1 MRAEHETSTEFF
13 CQRGELRET
22 LSLRNSDFGD
32 VKWTRE
38 DESTATACWGFR
50 GHGTTAAVLYCGRPA
65 HLQHASTKTWRHGV
79 NGLAVT
85 SRHTGASCAVA
96 KLGDDD
102 MGAQRALHSY
112 PTSSRCLFT
121 TLEATVTGPEHQRVR
136 EEKMKSHHD
145 IYGRPSGRIVPE
157 TSVAY
162 AAAAAAR
169 EERIRGRCARAL
181 LLHRPQ
187 HRLDRWRRRGVH
199 VRASAVLGREAAR
212 PGEFVFFA
220 LCARVRWPRELS
232 RVL

>member
-96 KLGDDD
+96 KRGDDD

-121 TLEATVTGPEHQRVR
+121 TGGHRYRTRAPT
-136 EEKMKSHHD
+136 
-145 IYGRPSGRIVPE
+145 
-157 TSVAY
+157 
-162 AAAAAAR
+162 
-169 EERIRGRCARAL
+169 RAL
-181 LLHRPQ
+181 EN
-187 HRLDRWRRRGVH
+187 
-199 VRASAVLGREAAR
+199 VRMTL
-212 PGEFVFFA
+212 
-220 LCARVRWPRELS
+220 
-232 RVL
+232 

>member
-96 KLGDDD
+96 KRGDDD

-121 TLEATVTGPEHQRVR
+121 TGGHRYRTRAPTRESSRKCHMTYTAGP
-136 EEKMKSHHD
+136 
-145 IYGRPSGRIVPE
+145 
-157 TSVAY
+157 
-162 AAAAAAR
+162 
-169 EERIRGRCARAL
+169 RGASS
-181 LLHRPQ
+181 P
-187 HRLDRWRRRGVH
+187 RLRLVCRRRRRPRGEDSGPL
-199 VRASAVLGREAAR
+199 RSRAPSPSASASA
-212 PGEFVFFA
+212 
-220 LCARVRWPRELS
+220 
-232 RVL
+232 